1 MDGPPLADG
10 GVLIDGE
17 GIVAVGTAASLRS
30 DAVAERHVDGALLP
44 GMVNAHAHLEY
55 GDAFALA
62 TPRAWLDWVRALGLH
77 VQPWDADRWSRSAHR
92 GVQMA
97 LRGGAA
103 VVGDVVTKG
112 PAVPAAGAAGLHG
125 DSWVEAAFVDW
136 DHHDD
141 LVAQIGRALDL
152 PAHGRRVGIAPHAP
166 YSIGTGVLQALAAL
180 ARERGAPLH
189 VHAAETRDEVEAIF
203 SAQGPLADL
212 ARERGMAFEW
222 LDGGAGMTPI
232 HYLEACGALF
242 PGASIAHGV
251 WVDDDEAA
259 LLAERGTAV
268 VLCPRSNAML
278 QVGEAPVERYA
289 RAGTALALGT
299 DSEASCPDLDLLSE
313 AAAWVRLAS
322 RRGLKEWPGPDG
334 AVPLPEQ
341 AIRLV
346 TVDGAA
352 AMGWHQDG
360 VLAAGRRAN
369 LVGVELETTA
379 STVYRDLVTR
389 GRGRIVLNVI
399 AGVRKARRDRADA
412 DWAPIDRQEWRA

>member
-1 MDGPPLADG
+1 
-10 GVLIDGE
+10 
-17 GIVAVGTAASLRS
+17 
-30 DAVAERHVDGALLP
+30 
-44 GMVNAHAHLEY
+44 
-55 GDAFALA
+55 
-62 TPRAWLDWVRALGLH
+62 
-77 VQPWDADRWSRSAHR
+77 
-92 GVQMA
+92 MA

-112 PAVPAAGAAGLHG
+112 PAVPAAGSAGLRG

-136 DHHDD
+136 DHHDAV
-141 LVAQIGRALDL
+141 VAQIGRALDL
-152 PAHGRRVGIAPHAP
+152 PAHGRGIGVAPHAA
-166 YSIGTGVLQALAAL
+166 YSVGTGVLQALATL
-180 ARERGAPLH
+180 ARERGATLH
-189 VHAAETRDEVEAIF
+189 LHAAETQDEVEAVF
-203 SAQGPLADL
+203 SGKGPLADL

-222 LDGGAGMTPI
+222 LDEGAGMTPV
-232 HYLEACGALF
+232 HYLDACGALF

-268 VLCPRSNAML
+268 VLCPRSNALL

-289 RAGTALALGT
+289 RAGVALALGT

-313 AAAWVRLAS
+313 TAAWVRLAT

-334 AVPLPEQ
+334 PVPLPEQ

-346 TVDGAA
+346 TVDGAT
-352 AMGWHQDG
+352 AMGWSGAG
-360 VLAAGRRAN
+360 VLAPGRRAD

-379 STVYRDLVTR
+379 ETVYRDLVTR

-399 AGVRKARRDRADA
+399 AGVRKARRERADV